1 MNRVDERKW
10 VIKIIFQN
18 EFNEIDLKKLDFYI
32 IENGLEPSKFI
43 VSSLTSILKNIEKI
57 DGIIKSKLQT
67 NRSFEN
73 MLPIEK
79 AILRVSIN
87 EFVIQKHVP
96 TSVSINEAVECAK
109 EFSNPDSY
117 KFINGILS
125 SVAKDI

>member
-18 EFNEIDLKKLDFYI
+18 EFNKIDLQKLNFYI
-32 IENGLEPSKFI
+32 SENGLKPTDFI
-43 VSSLTSILKNIEKI
+43 VSSLTSIIKNIDKLDE
-57 DGIIKSKLQT
+57 IIKSKLQT
-67 NRSFEN
+67 NRKFEN

-96 TSVSINEAVECAK
+96 ISVSINEAVECAK
-109 EFSNPDSY
+109 EFGNPDSY
-117 KFINGILS
+117 KLINGILS

>member
-1 MNRVDERKW
+1 MNRIDERKW

-18 EFNEIDLKKLDFYI
+18 EFNEIDLNNLNFYI
-32 IENGLEPSKFI
+32 NENGVKASKFI
-43 VSSLTSILKNIEKI
+43 VSSLKSILNNIDEI
-57 DGIIKSKLQT
+57 DEIIKSKLQL
-67 NRSFEN
+67 NRKFDN
-73 MLPIEK
+73 ILPIEK

-109 EFSNPDSY
+109 EFANPDSY
-117 KFINGILS
+117 KLINGILS

>member
-1 MNRVDERKW
+1 MNRIDERKW

-18 EFNEIDLKKLDFYI
+18 EFNEIDLNNLNFYI
-32 IENGLEPSKFI
+32 NENGVEASKFI
-43 VSSLTSILKNIEKI
+43 VSSLKSILNNIDEI
-57 DGIIKSKLQT
+57 DEIIKSKLQL
-67 NRSFEN
+67 NRKFDN
-73 MLPIEK
+73 ILPIEK

-109 EFSNPDSY
+109 EFANPDSY
-117 KFINGILS
+117 KLINGILS